1 MTRYEKA
8 FLDTVAWAEGTLGVS
23 NNGYDVLVNDN
34 PSLGSRIVVGWTPN
48 TDIIHGLNSW
58 KVTVGG
64 VKSTAAGRYQFIGS
78 TWIEMNNN
86 VNAPITKENQDVSAI
101 RQLKRLLGS
110 NYDFN
115 ISNVNEMAIAKS
127 KIKGTWSSFS
137 VKTAGSLFEIYSLAL
152 GKYPN

>member
-34 PSLGSRIVVGWTPN
+34 ARLGSRIVVGWTPN
-48 TDIIHGLNSW
+48 TEIVHGLGAWAVN
-58 KVTVGG
+58 VGS

-78 TWIEMNNN
+78 TWVELNGN
-86 VNAPITKENQDVSAI
+86 VNVPITKENQDASA
-101 RQLKRLLGS
+101 LKKLNKLLGPNFS
-110 NYDFN
+110 YNLT
-115 ISNVNEMAIAKS
+115 SVNDMASVSI
-127 KIKGTWSSFS
+127 KIKTTWSSFA
-137 VKTAGSLFEIYSLAL
+137 VKTPSALYEIYQLAL